1 MKIIPSIDL
10 HNGKV
15 VKLLHG
21 KLNTGIVLK
30 ESALELAIK
39 WREEGADWLHLVDL
53 DAALGIGNNLKTI
66 EEIIEKVDIKV
77 QVGGGIRAT
86 EKACELLEKG
96 ANRII
101 VGTRA
106 VIDIDWLKELASKLG
121 SKIIVAVDSKNDKIL
136 VKGWQE
142 NSGKNLAEYV
152 KDVEKLNL
160 CGFLYTNIKT
170 EGSLKGIELEPIK
183 KLRKLT
189 SKEILVSGGICRIED
204 LKKLHQIGID
214 GAVLG
219 MALYKKKINFGEAI
233 KELKRYNYIN

>member
-66 EEIIEKVDIKV
+66 EEIVEKVDIKV

-96 ANRII
+96 ANR
-101 VGTRA
+101 
-106 VIDIDWLKELASKLG
+106 
-121 SKIIVAVDSKNDKIL
+121 
-136 VKGWQE
+136 
-142 NSGKNLAEYV
+142 
-152 KDVEKLNL
+152 
-160 CGFLYTNIKT
+160 
-170 EGSLKGIELEPIK
+170 
-183 KLRKLT
+183 
-189 SKEILVSGGICRIED
+189 
-204 LKKLHQIGID
+204 
-214 GAVLG
+214 
-219 MALYKKKINFGEAI
+219 
-233 KELKRYNYIN
+233 